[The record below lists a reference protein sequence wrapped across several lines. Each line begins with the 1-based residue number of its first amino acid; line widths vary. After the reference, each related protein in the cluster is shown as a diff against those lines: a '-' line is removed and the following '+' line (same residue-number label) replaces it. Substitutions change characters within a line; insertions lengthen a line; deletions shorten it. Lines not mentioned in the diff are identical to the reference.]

1 MMFHYLIK
9 ENDFNFKKYMSE
21 YNVPDTRQYMFS
33 ELLQF
38 LDIIG
43 CNTNDFLNVFDED
56 NQTFVRNMK
65 HFISK
70 RVKKKSNE
78 TNSTCDNFLFNE
90 NKTGLTQEYYNSELV
105 IEEKK
110 EKENT
115 ELKQHLEKMFPFHN
129 LNELKCG
136 VDSVKHYFNYELY
149 VLQNVKKDL
158 NDTLLKKFNS
168 SKNDCLK
175 YFCYHLKQLFLF
187 QFNILNSRVNNNDN
201 SMLTLEAWK
210 ELMISKAMEYDNRC
224 ENQNFGEYYCYKIK
238 NEKPEKSITEAT
250 IRKNYLNSGLKKLY
264 EFNEDSDFF
273 EKNNLIIIQGRK
285 KDIFSF

>member
-1 MMFHYLIK
+1 MQCKIFVCDSFASKKCKNQYSKALHIFLLIKDYLSTYKSNTDELCQKIIAEIPQYNIVTSKVPFNTKDSFDTGCDILMMFHYLMK
-9 ENDFNFKKYMSE
+9 ENNFYFKKYMSE
-21 YNVPDTRQYMFS
+21 YNVPDIRRYMFY

-129 LNELKCG
+129 LN
-136 VDSVKHYFNYELY
+136 N
-149 VLQNVKKDL
+149 
-158 NDTLLKKFNS
+158 
-168 SKNDCLK
+168 
-175 YFCYHLKQLFLF
+175 
-187 QFNILNSRVNNNDN
+187 
-201 SMLTLEAWK
+201 
-210 ELMISKAMEYDNRC
+210 
-224 ENQNFGEYYCYKIK
+224 
-238 NEKPEKSITEAT
+238 
-250 IRKNYLNSGLKKLY
+250 
-264 EFNEDSDFF
+264 
-273 EKNNLIIIQGRK
+273 
-285 KDIFSF
+285 